1 MTKALSIGGAMGLAV
16 AALLFFT
23 TRGPDPEAVPTVAQ
37 VLTRTMSPF
46 CPGLTLDECPSTQ
59 AVEVREQIADQIS
72 SGRTNSQIDA
82 WLVANFG
89 EGALGR
95 PSGAA
100 GATIPITAG
109 IATAIAVAA
118 VLLSRKPNQA
128 PVQVEPS
135 DHERFRMDFE
145 RFEAGNE

>member
-1 MTKALSIGGAMGLAV
+1 MTRALSIGAAAGLAV
-16 AALLFFT
+16 AALLLFT
-23 TRGPDPEAVPTVAQ
+23 SRGPDPDAVPTVAQ

-59 AVEVREQIADQIS
+59 AVEVRDQIAAQIS
-72 SGRTNSQIDA
+72 AGRTNAQIDS

-100 GATIPITAG
+100 GATIPIAAG
-109 IATAIAVAA
+109 IATLIAVSA
-118 VLLSRKPNQA
+118 VLLSRRPNPT
-128 PVQVEPS
+128 PVDVAPS